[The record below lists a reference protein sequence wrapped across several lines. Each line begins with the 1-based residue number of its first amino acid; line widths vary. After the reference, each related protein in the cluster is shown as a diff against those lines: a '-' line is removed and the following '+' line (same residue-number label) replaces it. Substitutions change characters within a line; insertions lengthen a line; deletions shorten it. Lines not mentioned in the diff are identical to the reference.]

1 MKIGII
7 GAMEEEILL
16 LKSKMSNKKEWTE
29 AKADFIEGQIGE
41 VEVVLVR
48 CGIGKVNAA
57 LTTTLLLA
65 KHDIDLIVNTGSA
78 GGIGAGLHVGDVV
91 IASEMAY
98 HDVDATVFGY
108 SIGQVPQMPA
118 RYIANQGTIEK
129 TITAAKKTGLTPVK
143 GLIVTSDSFIASQ
156 AQTGVI
162 LSNFPD
168 ALASEMEGAAIA
180 QVCYQFDV
188 PFVII
193 RAMSDVA
200 DEEAGVSFDEFII
213 EAGKKSAEMVLEL
226 VASLA

>member
-156 AQTGVI
+156 AQTDVI

-226 VASLA
+226 VVSLA

>member
-118 RYIANQGTIEK
+118 RYIANQGTIKK

-156 AQTGVI
+156 AQTDVI

>member
-16 LKSKMSNKKEWTE
+16 LKNKMSNKKEWTE

-118 RYIANQGTIEK
+118 RYIANQRTIEK

-156 AQTGVI
+156 AQTDVI

>member
-65 KHDIDLIVNTGSA
+65 KHDIDVIVNTGSA
-78 GGIGAGLHVGDVV
+78 GGIGVGLHVGDVV

-118 RYIANQGTIEK
+118 RYIANQRTIEK

-156 AQTGVI
+156 AQTDVI

>member
-78 GGIGAGLHVGDVV
+78 GGIGVGLHVGDVV

-118 RYIANQGTIEK
+118 RYIANQRTIEK

-156 AQTGVI
+156 AQTDVI

>member
-98 HDVDATVFGY
+98 HDVDATIFGY

-156 AQTGVI
+156 AQTDVI

>member
-41 VEVVLVR
+41 IEVVLVR
-48 CGIGKVNAA
+48 YGIGKVNAA

-118 RYIANQGTIEK
+118 RYIANRGIIEK

-156 AQTGVI
+156 AQTDVI

>member
-41 VEVVLVR
+41 VAVVLVR

-156 AQTGVI
+156 AQTDVI

>member
-41 VEVVLVR
+41 IEVVLVR

-78 GGIGAGLHVGDVV
+78 GGIGVGLHVGDVV

-118 RYIANQGTIEK
+118 RYIANRGIIEK

-156 AQTGVI
+156 AQTDVI

-226 VASLA
+226 IASLA

>member
-108 SIGQVPQMPA
+108 SIGQVPQM
-118 RYIANQGTIEK
+118 R
-129 TITAAKKTGLTPVK
+129 
-143 GLIVTSDSFIASQ
+143 S
-156 AQTGVI
+156 
-162 LSNFPD
+162 
-168 ALASEMEGAAIA
+168 ALH
-180 QVCYQFDV
+180 C
-188 PFVII
+188 
-193 RAMSDVA
+193 
-200 DEEAGVSFDEFII
+200 
-213 EAGKKSAEMVLEL
+213 
-226 VASLA
+226 

>member
-41 VEVVLVR
+41 IEVVLVR

-118 RYIANQGTIEK
+118 RYIANRGIIEK

-156 AQTGVI
+156 AQTDVI

>member
-1 MKIGII
+1 M
-7 GAMEEEILL
+7 
-16 LKSKMSNKKEWTE
+16 
-29 AKADFIEGQIGE
+29 
-41 VEVVLVR
+41 
-48 CGIGKVNAA
+48 
-57 LTTTLLLA
+57 
-65 KHDIDLIVNTGSA
+65 DLIVNTGSA

-156 AQTGVI
+156 AQTDVI

>member
-98 HDVDATVFGY
+98 YDVDATVFGY

-156 AQTGVI
+156 AQTDVI

>member
-118 RYIANQGTIEK
+118 RYIANQATIEK

-156 AQTGVI
+156 AQTDVI

>member
-1 MKIGII
+1 
-7 GAMEEEILL
+7 L

-118 RYIANQGTIEK
+118 RYIANQATIEK

-156 AQTGVI
+156 AQTDVI

>member
-41 VEVVLVR
+41 VDVVLVR

-156 AQTGVI
+156 AQTDVI

-226 VASLA
+226 IASLA

>member
-16 LKSKMSNKKEWTE
+16 LKSKMSNKKEWIE

-156 AQTGVI
+156 AQTDVI

>member
-118 RYIANQGTIEK
+118 RYIANQRTIEK

-156 AQTGVI
+156 AQTDVI

>member
-118 RYIANQGTIEK
+118 RYIANQSTIEK

-156 AQTGVI
+156 AQTDVI

>member
-156 AQTGVI
+156 AQTDVI

-188 PFVII
+188 SFVII

>member
-29 AKADFIEGQIGE
+29 AKADFIEGQISE

-156 AQTGVI
+156 AQTDVI

>member
-156 AQTGVI
+156 AQTDVI
-162 LSNFPD
+162 LSNFTD

>member
-118 RYIANQGTIEK
+118 RYIANRGIIEK

-156 AQTGVI
+156 AQTDVI

>member
-156 AQTGVI
+156 AQTDVI

>member
-129 TITAAKKTGLTPVK
+129 TIIAAKKTGLTPVK

-156 AQTGVI
+156 AQTDVI

>member
-118 RYIANQGTIEK
+118 RYIANQGAIEK

-156 AQTGVI
+156 AQTDVI

>member
-1 MKIGII
+1 MDKCHKC
-7 GAMEEEILL
+7 E
-16 LKSKMSNKKEWTE
+16 
-29 AKADFIEGQIGE
+29 
-41 VEVVLVR
+41 
-48 CGIGKVNAA
+48 
-57 LTTTLLLA
+57 
-65 KHDIDLIVNTGSA
+65 
-78 GGIGAGLHVGDVV
+78 
-91 IASEMAY
+91 
-98 HDVDATVFGY
+98 
-108 SIGQVPQMPA
+108 A

-156 AQTGVI
+156 AQTDVI

>member
-1 MKIGII
+1 
-7 GAMEEEILL
+7 MEEEILL

-156 AQTGVI
+156 AQTDVI

>member
-118 RYIANQGTIEK
+118 RYIANKGTIEK

-156 AQTGVI
+156 AQTDVI

>member
-41 VEVVLVR
+41 IEVVLVR

-156 AQTGVI
+156 AQTDVI